1 MAPAPAMVHPHQ
13 VYQGVTPHMVNPYG
27 YNAGL
32 PPLVPTM
39 VPQSYGKPAGGAYQQ
54 MPPQGSQGSS
64 QELDQNNA
72 LVNKRRIIK
81 RRTRTG
87 CLTCRRRRIKCDER
101 KPHCYNCERS
111 KKLCLGYEIVPVPT
125 HKDPEYLRKK
135 AERAAVQERPTLREL
150 AAVYNSQ

>member
-1 MAPAPAMVHPHQ
+1 
-13 VYQGVTPHMVNPYG
+13 
-27 YNAGL
+27 
-32 PPLVPTM
+32 
-39 VPQSYGKPAGGAYQQ
+39 

-135 AERAAVQERPTLREL
+135 AERAAV
-150 AAVYNSQ
+150 